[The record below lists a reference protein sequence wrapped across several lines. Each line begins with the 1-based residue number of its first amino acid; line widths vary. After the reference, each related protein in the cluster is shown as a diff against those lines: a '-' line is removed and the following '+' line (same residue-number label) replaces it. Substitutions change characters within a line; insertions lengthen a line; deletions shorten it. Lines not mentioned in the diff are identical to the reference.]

1 MGRLSWAFM
10 ALLPLA
16 AACDQEEQPVRNTSA
31 IEVRGEMQDKL
42 HTLSAVNLAIALKR
56 AIYDLGYTCQRIDK
70 AGFVGRYQTSD
81 MWTAHC
87 SDGRDWAIFASPDG
101 SVQVRDCKDLPG
113 TGVPECKI
121 SKLPEGSFE
130 GEARKPTRAAPLPG

>member
-1 MGRLSWAFM
+1 M
-10 ALLPLA
+10 PLTS
-16 AACDQEEQPVRNTSA
+16 ACNQAERTETNSPA
-31 IEVRGEMQDKL
+31 IEVRHPTQDKL

-56 AIYDLGYTCQRIDK
+56 AIYDLGYTCSRIDK
-70 AGFVGRYQTSD
+70 AGFVGRYKSAD

-113 TGVPECKI
+113 TDVPVCKI
-121 SKLPEGSFE
+121 TKLPEGSFE
-130 GEARKPTRAAPLPG
+130 GEATKPTRAAPLPG